1 MGHLRCELWVLIK
14 IVCLSVLTWHLLL
27 NYWMNLLQ
35 IFRNS
40 SWIPR
45 FACSSVVRLSKYLT
59 GHVLLNYW
67 MDLLQI
73 FRNYFLRSLYL
84 QVLPLF
90 VCLSKYLSG
99 LLLQNYWVDW
109 PMLASKYSV
118 ISSKYFVLVITYHFS
133 LSFIE
138 IIRALSQGGGG
149 IPPSLPWRPGLKDD
163 LYDWP

>member
-1 MGHLRCELWVLIK
+1 MNFLKNKFELDFTFSKIVWSCFKFSETILLRVLI
-14 IVCLSVLTWHLLL
+14 
-27 NYWMNLLQ
+27 
-35 IFRNS
+35 
-40 SWIPR
+40 
-45 FACSSVVRLSKYLT
+45 FACSSLVCLSKYLT
-59 GHVLLNYW
+59 GHILLKYC

-138 IIRALSQGGGG
+138 IIRALSQGGGEES
-149 IPPSLPWRPGLKDD
+149 PLPSPGGRAWKMIYMID
-163 LYDWP
+163 LNS

>member
-1 MGHLRCELWVLIK
+1 MFFCCPS
-14 IVCLSVLTWHLLL
+14 VC
-27 NYWMNLLQ
+27 
-35 IFRNS
+35 
-40 SWIPR
+40 
-45 FACSSVVRLSKYLT
+45 LSKYLT

-138 IIRALSQGGGG
+138 IIRALSQGGGRN
-149 IPPSLPWRPGLKDD
+149 PPFPPLEAGPERWFIWLTLIHSHDKCELQWPKEKNYITLNCRK
-163 LYDWP
+163 LYNIRYSQFRNKW